1 MSLSIFTRRAT
12 ARKPYTERDAKV
24 VQATTTFFAIDF
36 STRAD
41 LALLPPLG
49 EPQKHSRW
57 LKGLSGL
64 TRPGGGLVASMELT
78 ATDLWTRVLE
88 SARAGLPEQTYRTW
102 LSGTSAST
110 LTESELLV
118 EAPSQFHVEWI
129 EDKYGSLLGEL
140 TRRVIGR
147 SLRLVFRSG
156 RLPAP
161 LLPSVELA
169 ASSVE
174 PAPKITTA
182 SARNAPPAPARGS
195 SGLNE
200 RYTFDR
206 FVVGTNNQL
215 AAAACRA
222 VADKP
227 ARMYHPLFL
236 YGGVGL
242 GKTHLMHAI
251 GNQIIDQQPGSRIV
265 YVSSEQFTN
274 QLVTSI
280 QEGSMGEFRRRYRLM
295 DLLLVDDVH
304 FLEGKERTQEEFF
317 HTFNALYDAQKQ
329 IIVTSD
335 RPPKELPGLEERLV
349 SRFEWGLVADIKP
362 PDYETRVA
370 ILRKKAYDDRIV
382 LDDEVIDY
390 IAYSCTSSVRELEG
404 AVIKLL
410 AFSSLTNQ
418 EITTALARTAL
429 SGMLRG
435 EDRGDRQRLSPEAI
449 RDTVARR
456 WKVRPD
462 ALMSKRRTKDLT
474 VPRQVA
480 MYLIKELLGTSLVHI
495 GEVFGGRD
503 HSTVIHSIRKVEQD
517 MDDDAG
523 FRREV
528 EETQA
533 ELRRT
538 AALHS

>member
-1 MSLSIFTRRAT
+1 
-12 ARKPYTERDAKV
+12 
-24 VQATTTFFAIDF
+24 
-36 STRAD
+36 
-41 LALLPPLG
+41 
-49 EPQKHSRW
+49 
-57 LKGLSGL
+57 
-64 TRPGGGLVASMELT
+64 MELT
-78 ATDLWTRVLE
+78 ATDLWARVLE
-88 SARAGLPEQTYRTW
+88 SARAGIPEQSYRTW
-102 LSGTSAST
+102 LSGTSASA
-110 LTESELLV
+110 LTDSELLV

-129 EDKYGSLLGEL
+129 EDKYGSMLGEL
-140 TRRVIGR
+140 TRRVMGR
-147 SLRLVFRSG
+147 PLRIAFRSSK
-156 RLPAP
+156 LPAVA
-161 LLPSVELA
+161 PSLTDPGPPETRTNPVQPVSTSGTSQQA
-169 ASSVE
+169 PSST
-174 PAPKITTA
+174 PSGRTT
-182 SARNAPPAPARGS
+182 

-200 RYTFDR
+200 RYTFGR
-206 FVVGTNNQL
+206 FVVGSNNQL

-222 VADKP
+222 VAEKP
-227 ARMYHPLFL
+227 ARMYNPLFL

-251 GNQIIDQQPGSRIV
+251 GNYILDQESPGRVAYI
-265 YVSSEQFTN
+265 SSEQFTN

-280 QEGSMGEFRRRYRLM
+280 QKGSMGEFRRRYRQM

-329 IIVTSD
+329 IVVTSD

-370 ILRKKAYDDRIV
+370 ILRKKAADDRIV

-390 IAYSCTSSVRELEG
+390 IAHSCTASVRELEG

-418 EITTALARTAL
+418 EITSSLARTAL
-429 SGMLRG
+429 SGVLRT
-435 EDRGDRQRLSPEAI
+435 ESRRDRARITPEAI

-462 ALMSKRRTKDLT
+462 ALVSKRRTKDLT

-480 MYLIKELLGTSLVHI
+480 MYLIKEILDTSLVQI

-503 HSTVIHSIRKVEQD
+503 HSTVIHSIRKIEQD
-517 MDDDAG
+517 MEVDSV

-533 ELRRT
+533 ELR
-538 AALHS
+538 HPVNPHI

>member
-1 MSLSIFTRRAT
+1 
-12 ARKPYTERDAKV
+12 
-24 VQATTTFFAIDF
+24 
-36 STRAD
+36 
-41 LALLPPLG
+41 
-49 EPQKHSRW
+49 
-57 LKGLSGL
+57 
-64 TRPGGGLVASMELT
+64 MELT

-88 SARAGLPEQTYRTW
+88 SARGGMPEQSFRTW
-102 LSGTSAST
+102 LSGTGAST
-110 LTESELLV
+110 LTDGELVV

-140 TRRVIGR
+140 TRRVVGR
-147 SLRLVFRSG
+147 PLHLVFRSS
-156 RLPAP
+156 RLNPVSMPA
-161 LLPSVELA
+161 VELA
-169 ASSVE
+169 PSAVE
-174 PAPKITTA
+174 AA
-182 SARNAPPAPARGS
+182 PAPATTHAAKSTATRAPAS
-195 SGLNE
+195 APPRVASGLNE

-206 FVVGTNNQL
+206 FVVGSNNQL

-222 VADKP
+222 VAENP
-227 ARMYHPLFL
+227 ARIYNPLFL

-251 GNQIIDQQPGSRIV
+251 GLAIFEHEATSRIA

-280 QEGSMGEFRRRYRLM
+280 QDGTMAEFRRRYRQM

-329 IIVTSD
+329 IILTSD
-335 RPPKELPGLEERLV
+335 RPPKELSGLEERLV

-370 ILRKKAYDDRIV
+370 ILRKKASDDRIV

-390 IAYSCTSSVRELEG
+390 IAHSCTSSVRELEG

-429 SGMLRG
+429 SGVIRG
-435 EDRGDRQRLSPEAI
+435 EDRSERSRLTPEAI

-456 WKVRPD
+456 WNVRHD
-462 ALMSKRRTKDLT
+462 ALVSKRRTKDLT

-480 MYLIKELLGTSLVHI
+480 MYLIKEILDTPLVQI

-517 MDDDAG
+517 MEGDSG

-528 EETQA
+528 EETMA
-533 ELRRT
+533 ELRRG
-538 AALHS
+538 ALHS

>member
-1 MSLSIFTRRAT
+1 
-12 ARKPYTERDAKV
+12 
-24 VQATTTFFAIDF
+24 
-36 STRAD
+36 
-41 LALLPPLG
+41 
-49 EPQKHSRW
+49 
-57 LKGLSGL
+57 
-64 TRPGGGLVASMELT
+64 MELT

-88 SARAGLPEQTYRTW
+88 SARAGIPEQSYRTW
-102 LSGTSAST
+102 LSGTSASA
-110 LTESELLV
+110 LTDAELLV

-129 EDKYGSLLGEL
+129 EDKYSPMLGEL
-140 TRRVIGR
+140 TRRVMGR
-147 SLRLVFRSG
+147 PLTISFRS
-156 RLPAP
+156 RKLPAAA
-161 LLPSVELA
+161 LPEPEPSPPETPTA
-169 ASSVE
+169 AVQAVSTTSSE
-174 PAPKITTA
+174 RA
-182 SARNAPPAPARGS
+182 S
-195 SGLNE
+195 SGLND
-200 RYTFDR
+200 RYTFER
-206 FVVGTNNQL
+206 FVVGSNNQL

-222 VADKP
+222 VAETP
-227 ARMYHPLFL
+227 ARMYNPLFL

-251 GNQIIDQQPGSRIV
+251 GNSILEQESAGRVAYI
-265 YVSSEQFTN
+265 SSEQFTN

-280 QEGSMGEFRRRYRLM
+280 QQGSMGEFRRRYRQM

-370 ILRKKAYDDRIV
+370 ILRKKAADDQIV

-390 IAYSCTSSVRELEG
+390 IAHSCTASVRELEG
-404 AVIKLL
+404 AVIKVL

-418 EITTALARTAL
+418 EITSLLARTAL
-429 SGMLRG
+429 SGVLRT
-435 EDRGDRQRLSPEAI
+435 ENRRDRSRLTPEAI

-462 ALMSKRRTKDLT
+462 ALVSKRRTKDLT

-480 MYLIKELLGTSLVHI
+480 MYLIKEVLDTSLVQI

-503 HSTVIHSIRKVEQD
+503 HSTVIHSIRKIEQEMEVD
-517 MDDDAG
+517 SA

-528 EETQA
+528 EETHA
-533 ELRRT
+533 ELRRSST
-538 AALHS
+538 LHI

>member
-1 MSLSIFTRRAT
+1 
-12 ARKPYTERDAKV
+12 
-24 VQATTTFFAIDF
+24 
-36 STRAD
+36 
-41 LALLPPLG
+41 
-49 EPQKHSRW
+49 
-57 LKGLSGL
+57 
-64 TRPGGGLVASMELT
+64 MELT
-78 ATDLWTRVLE
+78 AVNLWARVLE
-88 SARAGLPEQTYRTW
+88 SARAGIPEQSYRTW
-102 LSGTSAST
+102 LSGTSASA
-110 LTESELLV
+110 LTDAELLV
-118 EAPSQFHVEWI
+118 DAPSQFHVEWI
-129 EDKYGSLLGEL
+129 EDKYGPMLSEL
-140 TRRVIGR
+140 TRRVMGR
-147 SLRLVFRSG
+147 PLRIAFRSSK
-156 RLPAP
+156 LPAAALP
-161 LLPSVELA
+161 LTEPSSPEARANTVQA
-169 ASSVE
+169 PSS
-174 PAPKITTA
+174 TTP
-182 SARNAPPAPARGS
+182 SGRTS

-206 FVVGTNNQL
+206 FVVGSKNQL

-222 VADKP
+222 VAEKP
-227 ARMYHPLFL
+227 ARMYNPLFL

-251 GNQIIDQQPGSRIV
+251 GNSILEQEGAGRVAYI
-265 YVSSEQFTN
+265 SSEQFTN

-280 QEGSMGEFRRRYRLM
+280 QQGSMGEFRRRYRQM

-370 ILRKKAYDDRIV
+370 ILRKKAADDRIM

-390 IAYSCTSSVRELEG
+390 IAHSCTASVRELEG

-418 EITTALARTAL
+418 EITISLARTAL
-429 SGMLRG
+429 SGVLRT
-435 EDRGDRQRLSPEAI
+435 EDRRDRPRLTPEAI

-462 ALMSKRRTKDLT
+462 ALVSKRRTKDLT

-480 MYLIKELLGTSLVHI
+480 MYLIKEVLDTSLVQI

-503 HSTVIHSIRKVEQD
+503 HSTVIHSIRKIEQD
-517 MDDDAG
+517 MEVDSE

-533 ELRRT
+533 ELRRS
-538 AALHS
+538 AALHI

>member
-1 MSLSIFTRRAT
+1 
-12 ARKPYTERDAKV
+12 
-24 VQATTTFFAIDF
+24 
-36 STRAD
+36 
-41 LALLPPLG
+41 
-49 EPQKHSRW
+49 
-57 LKGLSGL
+57 
-64 TRPGGGLVASMELT
+64 MELT
-78 ATDLWTRVLE
+78 ATDLWARVLE
-88 SARAGLPEQTYRTW
+88 SARAGIPEQSYRTW
-102 LSGTSAST
+102 LSGTSASA
-110 LTESELLV
+110 LTDAELLV

-129 EDKYGSLLGEL
+129 EDKYGPMLSEL
-140 TRRVIGR
+140 TRRVMGR
-147 SLRLVFRSG
+147 PLRIAFRSSK
-156 RLPAP
+156 LPAATPP
-161 LLPSVELA
+161 LTEPSPPEARTNTVQPA
-169 ASSVE
+169 SASSSSQ
-174 PAPKITTA
+174 AP
-182 SARNAPPAPARGS
+182 S
-195 SGLNE
+195 STPTVRTSIGLNE

-206 FVVGTNNQL
+206 FVVGSNNQL

-222 VADKP
+222 VAEKP
-227 ARMYHPLFL
+227 ARMYNPLFL

-251 GNQIIDQQPGSRIV
+251 GNSILEQEAARRVAYI
-265 YVSSEQFTN
+265 SSEQFTN

-280 QEGSMGEFRRRYRLM
+280 QQGSMGEFRRRYRQM

-304 FLEGKERTQEEFF
+304 FLAGKERTQEEFF

-329 IIVTSD
+329 IVVTSD

-370 ILRKKAYDDRIV
+370 ILRKKADDDRIV

-390 IAYSCTSSVRELEG
+390 IAHSCTASVRELEG

-418 EITTALARTAL
+418 EITSSLARTAL
-429 SGMLRG
+429 SGVLRT
-435 EDRGDRQRLSPEAI
+435 EDLRDRERLTPEAI
-449 RDTVARR
+449 RDAVARR

-480 MYLIKELLGTSLVHI
+480 MYLIKEVLDTSLVQI

-503 HSTVIHSIRKVEQD
+503 HSTVIHSIRKTKQD
-517 MDDDAG
+517 MEVDSA

-528 EETQA
+528 EAAQA
-533 ELRRT
+533 ELRRSPD
-538 AALHS
+538 LHI

>member
-1 MSLSIFTRRAT
+1 
-12 ARKPYTERDAKV
+12 
-24 VQATTTFFAIDF
+24 
-36 STRAD
+36 
-41 LALLPPLG
+41 
-49 EPQKHSRW
+49 
-57 LKGLSGL
+57 
-64 TRPGGGLVASMELT
+64 MELT

-88 SARAGLPEQTYRTW
+88 SARAGIPEQSYRTW
-102 LSGTSAST
+102 LSGTSASA
-110 LTESELLV
+110 LTDGELLI

-129 EDKYGSLLGEL
+129 EDKYGPMLGEL
-140 TRRVIGR
+140 TRRVMGR
-147 SLRLVFRSG
+147 PLRIAFRSSK
-156 RLPAP
+156 LPAAT
-161 LLPSVELA
+161 PSLTDPGPAEARTNPVQPVSVSGTGQTP
-169 ASSVE
+169 SS
-174 PAPKITTA
+174 TSSGRTA
-182 SARNAPPAPARGS
+182 

-200 RYTFDR
+200 RYTFER
-206 FVVGTNNQL
+206 FVVGSNNQL

-222 VADKP
+222 VAEKP
-227 ARMYHPLFL
+227 ARMYNPLFL

-251 GNQIIDQQPGSRIV
+251 GNHILDQEDPGRVAYI
-265 YVSSEQFTN
+265 SSEQFTN

-280 QEGSMGEFRRRYRLM
+280 QQGSMGEFRRRYRQM

-370 ILRKKAYDDRIV
+370 ILRKKAEDDRIV

-390 IAYSCTSSVRELEG
+390 IAHSCTASVRELEG

-418 EITTALARTAL
+418 EITSSLARTAL
-429 SGMLRG
+429 SGVLRT
-435 EDRGDRQRLSPEAI
+435 ENRSDRARLTPTAI

-462 ALMSKRRTKDLT
+462 ALASKRRTKDLT

-480 MYLIKELLGTSLVHI
+480 MYLIKEILDTSLVQI
-495 GEVFGGRD
+495 GAVFGGRD

-517 MDDDAG
+517 MEVDSA

-533 ELRRT
+533 ELYHPG
-538 AALHS
+538 ALHI

>member
-1 MSLSIFTRRAT
+1 
-12 ARKPYTERDAKV
+12 
-24 VQATTTFFAIDF
+24 
-36 STRAD
+36 
-41 LALLPPLG
+41 
-49 EPQKHSRW
+49 
-57 LKGLSGL
+57 
-64 TRPGGGLVASMELT
+64 MELT
-78 ATDLWTRVLE
+78 AADLWTRVLE
-88 SARAGLPEQTYRTW
+88 SARAGIPEQSYRTW
-102 LSGTSAST
+102 LSGTSASA
-110 LTESELLV
+110 LTDTELLV

-129 EDKYGSLLGEL
+129 EDKYGPMLSEL
-140 TRRVIGR
+140 TRRVMGR
-147 SLRLVFRSG
+147 PLRIAFRSSK
-156 RLPAP
+156 LPAASLP
-161 LLPSVELA
+161 LTEPSPPEARTNTVQP
-169 ASSVE
+169 ASVSGSSQALSST
-174 PAPKITTA
+174 PTGRT
-182 SARNAPPAPARGS
+182 S
-195 SGLNE
+195 SGLSD

-206 FVVGTNNQL
+206 FVVGSNNQL

-222 VADKP
+222 VAEKP
-227 ARMYHPLFL
+227 ARMYNPLFL

-251 GNQIIDQQPGSRIV
+251 GNSILDQEGAGRVAYI
-265 YVSSEQFTN
+265 SSEQFTN

-280 QEGSMGEFRRRYRLM
+280 QQGSMGEFRRRYRQM

-370 ILRKKAYDDRIV
+370 ILRKKADDDRIV

-390 IAYSCTSSVRELEG
+390 IAHSCTASVRELEG

-418 EITTALARTAL
+418 EITSSLARTAL
-429 SGMLRG
+429 SGVLRT
-435 EDRGDRQRLSPEAI
+435 EDRRDRVRLTPEAI

-462 ALMSKRRTKDLT
+462 ALVSKRRTKDLT

-480 MYLIKELLGTSLVHI
+480 MYLIKEVLDTSLVQI

-503 HSTVIHSIRKVEQD
+503 HSTVIHSIRKIEQD
-517 MDDDAG
+517 MEVDYA

-533 ELRRT
+533 ELRRS
-538 AALHS
+538 ADLHI

>member
-1 MSLSIFTRRAT
+1 
-12 ARKPYTERDAKV
+12 
-24 VQATTTFFAIDF
+24 
-36 STRAD
+36 
-41 LALLPPLG
+41 
-49 EPQKHSRW
+49 
-57 LKGLSGL
+57 
-64 TRPGGGLVASMELT
+64 
-78 ATDLWTRVLE
+78 
-88 SARAGLPEQTYRTW
+88 
-102 LSGTSAST
+102 
-110 LTESELLV
+110 
-118 EAPSQFHVEWI
+118 
-129 EDKYGSLLGEL
+129 
-140 TRRVIGR
+140 
-147 SLRLVFRSG
+147 
-156 RLPAP
+156 
-161 LLPSVELA
+161 
-169 ASSVE
+169 
-174 PAPKITTA
+174 
-182 SARNAPPAPARGS
+182 
-195 SGLNE
+195 
-200 RYTFDR
+200 
-206 FVVGTNNQL
+206 VGANNQL

-227 ARMYHPLFL
+227 ARMYNPLFL

-251 GNQIIDQQPGSRIV
+251 GNHILDQPGVSRIV

-274 QLVTSI
+274 QLVGSI
-280 QEGSMGEFRRRYRLM
+280 QEGSMGEFRRRYRQM

-370 ILRKKAYDDRIV
+370 ILRKKANDDRIV

-390 IAYSCTSSVRELEG
+390 IAHSCTSSVRELEG

-418 EITTALARTAL
+418 EITTSLARTAL
-429 SGMLRG
+429 SGVIRT
-435 EDRGDRQRLSPEAI
+435 EDRGDRDRLTPETI

-480 MYLIKELLGTSLVHI
+480 MYLIKEILGTSLVRI

-517 MDDDAG
+517 MEDDSG

-528 EETQA
+528 EETHA
-533 ELRRT
+533 ELRR
-538 AALHS
+538 AAPPHN